1 MALDINKNQPG
12 DYRMYLLENVYQV
25 NNQLYTNGAAGDPVT
40 VLRAGDGL
48 GVGFAHPRMLAKN
61 DTDIESF
68 LRGIRANDLVNG
80 PFAPTPELNVIPS
93 LNIIKK
99 TTPIMPQ
106 DLTVSRSQRPMY
118 LN

>member
-12 DYRMYLLENVYQV
+12 DYRTYLIENVYQLD
-25 NNQLYTNGAAGDPVT
+25 NQLYTNGSAGDPT
-40 VLRAGDGL
+40 TILRPGDGL
-48 GVGFAHPRMLAKN
+48 GVGFAHPRVLAKN

-80 PFAPTPELNVIPS
+80 PFIPTPELNVIPS

-99 TTPIMPQ
+99 TSPIMPEN
-106 DLTVSRSQRPMY
+106 LIVSRTQRPMF